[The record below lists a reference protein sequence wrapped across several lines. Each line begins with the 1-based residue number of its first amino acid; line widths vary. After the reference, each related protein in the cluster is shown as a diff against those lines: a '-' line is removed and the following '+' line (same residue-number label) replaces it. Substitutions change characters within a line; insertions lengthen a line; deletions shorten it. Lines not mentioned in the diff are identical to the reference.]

1 MILIKMEKAEH
12 KYATWNIQGI
22 FYKDEHVDDICIKKG
37 IGIVILTERKRKL
50 KGSKKT

>member
-1 MILIKMEKAEH
+1 MEKAEH

-22 FYKDEHVDDICIKKG
+22 SYKDEQLGDIWVKKDMG
-37 IGIVILTERKRKL
+37 ILTLTERKRKL